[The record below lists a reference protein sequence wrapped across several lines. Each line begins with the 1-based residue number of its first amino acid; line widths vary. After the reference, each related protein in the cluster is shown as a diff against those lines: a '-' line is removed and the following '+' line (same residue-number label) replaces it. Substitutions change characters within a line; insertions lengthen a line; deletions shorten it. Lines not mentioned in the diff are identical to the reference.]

1 VTILTLTRIPA
12 VLLVSGWSLL
22 SPFLQPDAREGREG
36 LRSYDRSEWSDAV
49 DRFGRARE
57 ARPDGRYDFDLGTA
71 AYRAGDFESAAEAF
85 GAAARSADLP
95 RGGSSYNLGNARFKA
110 GDLEGALAAYR
121 AALGANPGD
130 EDARTNY
137 ELALRELQAAQQQQK
152 NEKQGNKS
160 DQERKQE
167 SKDSKGEKENPDS
180 TQAQQG
186 EQQKQEEQ
194 KKQDEQQKAQEQASQ
209 QEQGEKQQQP
219 AEPERMLTPEQAA
232 QLLNQV
238 TPEERELLEAR
249 LKAARR
255 RPAEKDW

>member
-1 VTILTLTRIPA
+1 VTTLARIPA

-22 SPFLQPDAREGREG
+22 APFLQPDAREGREG

-57 ARPDGRYDFDLGTA
+57 VHPDARYDFDLGAA
-71 AYRAGDFESAAEAF
+71 AYRAGDFTAATEAF
-85 GAAARSADLP
+85 GAAARSADLTP
-95 RGGSSYNLGNARFKA
+95 GHAEYNLGNARFKE
-110 GDLEGALAAYR
+110 GDLKGALAAYR
-121 AALGANPGD
+121 AALRKNPD
-130 EDARTNY
+130 DQDARFNY
-137 ELALRELQAAQQQQK
+137 ELALRLQQWGEQQQPNQ
-152 NEKQGNKS
+152 
-160 DQERKQE
+160 D
-167 SKDSKGEKENPDS
+167 KGEKSRERNQQKQQSPQGQDNPDS

-186 EQQKQEEQ
+186 EQQEQEEQ
-194 KKQDEQQKAQEQASQ
+194 RKQDEQKQAQEQAAQ
-209 QEQGEKQQQP
+209 QEQGENQRQP